1 MEEQRV
7 LPVLMRII
15 DLNQSEVSI
24 NCVNQSE
31 ESILTCSSSST
42 TPGLAEDWAE
52 TMLDL
57 SLAMFGLILEG
68 ETWSLATLPALD
80 LDQSEEGIICVV
92 QSEESIPTWPG
103 SLFFG
108 CRSLVQTTEILRQ

>member
-1 MEEQRV
+1 
-7 LPVLMRII
+7 MRIT
-15 DLNQSEVSI
+15 DLNQSEMSI

-80 LDQSEEGIICVV
+80 LDQSEESIICVV
-92 QSEESIPTWPG
+92 QSEESIPTWPD

-108 CRSLVQTTEILRQ
+108 CRSLVQTTETLHQ

>member
-1 MEEQRV
+1 
-7 LPVLMRII
+7 MRIT
-15 DLNQSEVSI
+15 DLNQSELRITS
-24 NCVNQSE
+24 VNQSDV
-31 ESILTCSSSST
+31 SILTCSSSST

-80 LDQSEEGIICVV
+80 LDQSEESIFCAVE
-92 QSEESIPTWPG
+92 SEESILTWPG

-108 CRSLVQTTEILRQ
+108 CRSLVQTTEILHR